1 VWQAEKRKATFAGRY
16 YSNRDAYARPKSIQ
30 IHSHVIIVVGGLGEK
45 YLLKVVTKYGDKY
58 NHP

>member
-1 VWQAEKRKATFAGRY
+1 MASRKEKATFAGRY

-30 IHSHVIIVVGGLGEK
+30 IHSHVIIVVGGGLGEK